1 MTSLTDTQVVTA
13 SGGLVELG
21 YAEKTSNSTITS
33 TSAASPTATGI
44 SVTVVS
50 DGSPLDVEFYCGEA
64 TPPNTNN
71 GVLLAALWVDGAE
84 YDRTMGVAYNYS
96 DGVNSGRTLY
106 AKKRITLSAGS
117 HTIDIRGWLA
127 NNAGLSG
134 YFFAGTSLSGY
145 SPTFLRVSKIV
156 QATQWP
162 AVTTG
167 TIICTS
173 STRPASPFEGQMV
186 YETDT
191 GLTRYYDG
199 SSWEDTAR
207 ATRPYHAEVYLA
219 SNISYP
225 RATNLQW
232 THLREDNTG
241 GAWAASP
248 NPERLVFPADGMYLC
263 VANMRWDV
271 GTGNDSTQTGM
282 TVNGGLGSVSNVG
295 YAVNGTSVQ
304 EILTSV
310 AVVSAGDY
318 LTVSCFNKPSGGS
331 PFTAVAGS
339 WMSFTQLSAVP
350 T

>member
-21 YAEKTSNSTITS
+21 YAEVSSTHNITS
-33 TSAASPTATGI
+33 TSSSNTTPFIGP
-44 SVTVVS
+44 VTVVS
-50 DGSPLDVEFYCGEA
+50 DGSPLLIEFQSPASSVGSTQTLYI
-64 TPPNTNN
+64 NL
-71 GVLLAALWVDGAE
+71 VVDGAVTGLIAQS
-84 YDRTMGVAYNYS
+84 YDA
-96 DGVNSGRTLY
+96 SGQQNVPIRVS
-106 AKKRITLSAGS
+106 RRVTLSAGS
-117 HTIDIRGWLA
+117 HTIA
-127 NNAGLSG
+127 LS
-134 YFFAGTSLSGY
+134 AWASSSSGTSIQAGAGGVGA
-145 SPTFLRVSKIV
+145 FHQMQLRVSKIV
-156 QATQWP
+156 EATQWP

-173 STRPASPFEGQMV
+173 STRPASPFEGQV
-186 YETDT
+186 IYETDT

-199 SSWEDTAR
+199 TAWEDTAA
-207 ATRPYHAEVYLA
+207 ATRPRHAEVYLA

-263 VANMRWDV
+263 VAAMRWDV
-271 GTGNDSTQTGM
+271 GSGNDSTQTSM
-282 TVNGGLGSVSNVG
+282 SVVGGLGTVTNVG
-295 YAVNGTSVQ
+295 YAVNGTQVS
-304 EILTSV
+304 EILTTV

-318 LTVSCFNKPSGGS
+318 LQVGCFNKPGGGS
-331 PFTAVAGS
+331 PFTCIAGS
-339 WMSFTQLSAVP
+339 FMSFTQLSAVP

>member
-21 YAEKTSNSTITS
+21 YSQITS
-33 TSAASPTATGI
+33 
-44 SVTVVS
+44 SVTVGTSVTNVS
-50 DGSPLDVEFYCGEA
+50 SVLTVVCDGSPILVEFFA
-64 TPPNTNN
+64 P
-71 GVLLAALWVDGAE
+71 
-84 YDRTMGVAYNYS
+84 
-96 DGVNSGRTLY
+96 SGRCWLGGDNLTFSLFEDGTQKASPWGESVAQSDLTAAPIHLQY
-106 AKKRITLSAGS
+106 RLTPSAGS
-117 HTIDIRGWLA
+117 HTYQVKA
-127 NNAGLSG
+127 VS
-134 YFFAGTSLSGY
+134 SLSSSQQIRAGSGGTG
-145 SPTFLRVSKIV
+145 SPAYAPAFLRVSKIV

-173 STRPASPFEGQMV
+173 STRPASPFEGQTI

-271 GTGNDSTQTGM
+271 GTGNDSTQTSM
-282 TVNGGLGSVSNVG
+282 NVNGGGLGSVLNVG
-295 YAVNGTSVQ
+295 YAVNSVSVY

-310 AVVSAGDY
+310 AVVSAGNY
-318 LTVSCFNKPSGGS
+318 LTVNAFNKPAGGS
-331 PFTAVAGS
+331 PFTASAGS

>member
-21 YAEKTSNSTITS
+21 YGQATSNTTINN
-33 TSAASPTATGI
+33 ATAGTGTEVI
-44 SVTVVS
+44 APVTVVC
-50 DGSPLDVEFYCGEA
+50 DGSPILVEFYSPEVRPSTTANDEINISLFEDSSEKIRSWGRNYNGGGGA
-64 TPPNTNN
+64 INKPTSLSVRLTP
-71 GVLLAALWVDGAE
+71 
-84 YDRTMGVAYNYS
+84 
-96 DGVNSGRTLY
+96 
-106 AKKRITLSAGS
+106 SAGS
-117 HTIDIRGWLA
+117 HTYGVKA
-127 NNAGLSG
+127 YVTNAARTGSVG
-134 YFFAGTSLSGY
+134 GGTGTSTTSAPCY
-145 SPTFLRVSKIV
+145 LRVSKIV

-173 STRPASPFEGQMV
+173 STRPASPFEGQTI

-225 RATNLQW
+225 RATLLEW
-232 THLREDNTG
+232 THLREDNTS

-248 NPERLVFPADGMYLC
+248 DPERLVFPADGMYLC
-263 VANMRWDV
+263 VASMRWDV
-271 GTGNDSTQTGM
+271 GSGNDSTQTGM
-282 TVNGGLGSVSNVG
+282 SVNGGLGSVSNVG

-318 LTVSCFNKPSGGS
+318 LTLSCFNKPAGGS
-331 PFTAVAGS
+331 PFTASANS

>member
-21 YAEKTSNSTITS
+21 YLEWTSGNIVLTG
-33 TSAASPTATGI
+33 TALPATQDVSG
-44 SVTVVS
+44 VLTFVS
-50 DGSPLDVEFYCGEA
+50 DGSPLLVEWYGSGSAVGATSQIVTSLFIDGSESSRYFGQFYNPG
-64 TPPNTNN
+64 
-71 GVLLAALWVDGAE
+71 
-84 YDRTMGVAYNYS
+84 
-96 DGVNSGRTLY
+96 SGTWFGPLGLQQR
-106 AKKRITLSAGS
+106 RVTLSAGS
-117 HTIDIRGWLA
+117 HTVQVKGMSSNGGGVLY
-127 NNAGLSG
+127 NGSG
-134 YFFAGTSLSGY
+134 STLGGNS
-145 SPTFLRVSKIV
+145 FLRVSKIV
-156 QATQWP
+156 EATQWP

-173 STRPASPFEGQMV
+173 STRPASPFEGQTI

-225 RATNLQW
+225 RATLLQW

-271 GTGNDSTQTGM
+271 GTGNDSTQTSM

-295 YAVNGTSVQ
+295 YAVNNVSVQ

-318 LTVSCFNKPSGGS
+318 LTVSCYNKPAGGS
-331 PFTAVAGS
+331 PFTASAGS

>member
-13 SGGLVELG
+13 SGGLVELAQLSIPNSAIT
-21 YAEKTSNSTITS
+21 YPHTSGLDA
-33 TSAASPTATGI
+33 TSASFATPI
-44 SVTVVS
+44 TLDFVS
-50 DGSPLDVEFYCGEA
+50 DGSPVLVELWSRGQTAGGAGTGTTSESYVTLFLDGVFQQRMTRVQTYTTYGVAQSVKGEA
-64 TPPNTNN
+64 RLTP
-71 GVLLAALWVDGAE
+71 
-84 YDRTMGVAYNYS
+84 
-96 DGVNSGRTLY
+96 
-106 AKKRITLSAGS
+106 SAGS
-117 HTIDIRGWLA
+117 HTIELKQFRVNA
-127 NNAGLSG
+127 NGAIDGGGS
-134 YFFAGTSLSGY
+134 
-145 SPTFLRVSKIV
+145 FLRVSRIV

-173 STRPASPFEGQMV
+173 STRPASPFEGQTI

-191 GLTRYYDG
+191 GLARYYDG

-225 RATNLQW
+225 RATLLQW

-263 VANMRWDV
+263 VANMKWDV
-271 GTGNDSTQTGM
+271 GSGNDSTQTGM
-282 TVNGGLGSVSNVG
+282 NVNGGLGSVSNVG

-318 LTVSCFNKPSGGS
+318 LTVSCFNKPAGGS
-331 PFTAVAGS
+331 PFTASAGS
-339 WMSFTQLSAVP
+339 WLSFTQLSAVP

>member
-21 YAEKTSNSTITS
+21 YSEITSNVNVTS
-33 TSAASPTATGI
+33 TSSSSPTAVI
-44 SVTVVS
+44 SPLTVVC
-50 DGSPLDVEFYCGEA
+50 DGGPILVEFFAPFLQASNGTGE
-64 TPPNTNN
+64 NYIS
-71 GVLLAALWVDGAE
+71 LYEDGAE
-84 YDRTMGVAYNYS
+84 KSRNFGVLNTVAASNQLAPVHLSYRTTP
-96 DGVNSGRTLY
+96 NS
-106 AKKRITLSAGS
+106 GS
-117 HTIDIRGWLA
+117 HTYDIR
-127 NNAGLSG
+127 SHHQ
-134 YFFAGTSLSGY
+134 YAGTSVIGAGSGTTGK
-145 SPTFLRVSKIV
+145 SPAFLRVSKIV

-173 STRPASPFEGQMV
+173 STRPASPFEGQTI

-219 SNISYP
+219 SNISYV
-225 RATNLQW
+225 RASNLEW

-263 VANMRWDV
+263 VANMVWDV
-271 GTGNDSTQTGM
+271 GSGNDSTQTGM
-282 TVNGGLGSVSNVG
+282 NVFGGGLGSVSNVG
-295 YAVNGTSVQ
+295 YAVNGTTVR

-318 LTVSCFNKPSGGS
+318 LTVNCFNKPAGGS

>member
-21 YAEKTSNSTITS
+21 YVENDNAVTLTATSS
-33 TSAASPTATGI
+33 ASPDWLTPEM
-44 SVTVVS
+44 TVVC
-50 DGSPLDVEFYCGEA
+50 DGSPVLVEYYAPIARA
-64 TPPNTNN
+64 TQDAAGTGDQLNFSLVYDGSVQEGSWGRVANRTNAI
-71 GVLLAALWVDGAE
+71 GHLVPVALQYRMTPA
-84 YDRTMGVAYNYS
+84 
-96 DGVNSGRTLY
+96 
-106 AKKRITLSAGS
+106 AGS
-117 HTIDIRGWLA
+117 HTFRVGGYVS
-127 NNAGLSG
+127 NASRNG
-134 YFFAGTSLSGY
+134 YVGAG
-145 SPTFLRVSKIV
+145 SPYPPQFLRVSKIV
-156 QATQWP
+156 EATQWP

-173 STRPASPFEGQMV
+173 STRPASPFEGQTI

-225 RATNLQW
+225 RATLLEW
-232 THLREDNTG
+232 THSREDNTG

-248 NPERLVFPADGMYLC
+248 YPERLVFPADGMYLC
-263 VANMRWDV
+263 VAYMRWDV
-271 GTGNDSTQTGM
+271 GSGNDSTQTGM
-282 TVNGGLGSVSNVG
+282 TVNGGLGSVSNIG

-318 LTVSCFNKPSGGS
+318 LTINCYNKPAGGS